1 MSFLKKF
8 SVYVLI
14 YFSLIAV
21 FIGLL
26 TVCAALPR
34 TKLFEKNMKHSSK
47 DLTVNG
53 DYYHSGGV
61 RMDNYT
67 DSLILNIAYGWDPRS
82 PFDSAVRAVYSYY
95 TEPGE
100 KGVRDLQYLVEGQQQ
115 CKRKKYFYWRYW
127 FGQSAII
134 KIMHYAMSLKKL
146 YAFIGFISM
155 SLLFLCCLQ
164 TLNHCGKLEAFS
176 LFILLGLCNF
186 HAFFLSLQYYPVIW
200 IGLGGLLFLFRKD
213 NLTLRG
219 PVFFTLGMLT
229 AYFDLLTAP
238 VLTLGIPAL
247 IICGKDLHR
256 ETVNGNT
263 GWKTWLRIWFGY
275 PAIWL
280 AGYAA
285 SWGTKILL
293 GIWCCGT
300 WNQFIHQITLRTG
313 SVHLERKISRGSA
326 LLRNVNNVIH
336 DSTLVFILLLVV
348 MAVVLIMYLLE
359 LNRGRLFFD
368 IRFFLGYLTLAV
380 IPVAVILLMANH
392 TFLHAYFTYRG
403 MALSFAAIFMT
414 LTAFRPVSPPGKTN

>member
-1 MSFLKKF
+1 MALLKKL
-8 SVYVLI
+8 SVYGLI
-14 YFSLIAV
+14 YCSLIAL

-26 TVCAALPR
+26 TFSAALPK
-34 TKLFEKNMKHSSK
+34 TKLFEKNMRHSSK
-47 DLTVNG
+47 DLAVTG
-53 DYYHSGGV
+53 DYYHSSGV

-67 DSLILNIAYGWDPRS
+67 DSLILNIAYGWNPRA

-95 TEPGE
+95 TIPGE
-100 KGVRDLQYLVEGQQQ
+100 KGVIDLLHLTEGQLD
-115 CKRKKYFYWRYW
+115 KRKTYFYWRYW

-134 KIMHYAMSLKKL
+134 KILHYAMHLNKL
-146 YAFIGFISM
+146 YAFIGFVSM

-164 TLNHCGKLEAFS
+164 TLKTCGKLEAFS

-186 HAFFLSLQYYPVIW
+186 HVFFLSLQYYPVIW
-200 IGLGGLLFLFRKD
+200 IGLGGLLFLLRKD
-213 NLTLRG
+213 DLTLRG

-238 VLTLGIPAL
+238 ILTFGIPAL
-247 IICGKDLHR
+247 IICGKDLHQ
-256 ETVNGNT
+256 ETVNGHT
-263 GWKTWLRIWFGY
+263 GWKTWIRIWFGY

-300 WNQFIHQITLRTG
+300 WNQFVHQITLRTG
-313 SVHLERKISRGSA
+313 SVHLEKEISRGSA
-326 LLRNVNNVIH
+326 LLRNVNNIIY
-336 DSTLVFILLLVV
+336 DSTLVFFLLLAVL
-348 MAVVLIMYLLE
+348 VVLLIMNLLE
-359 LNRGRLFFD
+359 LNRGRMFFD

-380 IPVAVILLMANH
+380 IPVAIILLMANH

-403 MALSFAAIFMT
+403 MAMSFAALLMT
-414 LTAFRPVSPPGKTN
+414 LTAFRPVFPSGKPN